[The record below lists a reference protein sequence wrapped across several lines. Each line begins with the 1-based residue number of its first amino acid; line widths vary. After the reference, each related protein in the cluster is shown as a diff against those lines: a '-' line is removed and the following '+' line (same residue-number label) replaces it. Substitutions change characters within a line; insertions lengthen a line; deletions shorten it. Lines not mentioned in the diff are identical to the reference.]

1 MRRAFFSRSG
11 YTLLEVILTLGIAVL
26 LLAGLYI
33 ALNTLL
39 SQQRVGRSLAAHN
52 AVLRSLL
59 ARLEHD
65 LTSELAPLDPHVN
78 PLAVQLSSGVVVPG
92 ASSGSTRSSSSGG
105 SASSGNTGSSPGGAT
120 STSNASNNTAGSSTG
135 SNSTGNASGVS
146 QVSGT
151 GVGTEGPVVFNLG
164 LQGDATHLTLYTSL
178 APTEV
183 LRSLTAPSQ
192 TTPLVSDLRRITY
205 WLAGSPDAP
214 LGLARQEIKIATSAD
229 ALTPFDPSQVDEK
242 AYVLAEEVVGLS
254 FQYFDG
260 SDWLDSWDG
269 TQVQA
274 DGQTPLGPPLAV
286 AINLTLRRNTEN
298 GEGNTVNYR
307 YVIALP
313 TANNFLTT
321 PSGSSAL
328 GSTGSTTGNASSGTA
343 AGSSAATGSSAGTPP
358 ATNNSGSMRSTP

>member
-1 MRRAFFSRSG
+1 MRRASFSRSG

-65 LTSELAPLDPHVN
+65 LTSELAPLDPRVN

-92 ASSGSTRSSSSGG
+92 ASGGSTRNSSSGG
-105 SASSGNTGSSPGGAT
+105 SASSGTTGTGGPT

-135 SNSTGNASGVS
+135 NASGVS
-146 QVSGT
+146 QMSGT

-242 AYVLAEEVVGLS
+242 ACVLAEEVVGLS

-298 GEGNTVNYR
+298 GEDNTVNYR

-321 PSGSSAL
+321 PSGNSAW

-358 ATNNSGSMRSTP
+358 ATNKSGSMRSTP